1 MRFANGLYSIYMPVL
16 GLVALIIVESL
27 LLYFV
32 ARRLTEAIF
41 GITMFTTKS
50 KKIGVTVLSLILF
63 PGTIVHELAHLFTAE
78 IMGVR
83 TGKLTLAP
91 DSLADNEL
99 RTGSV
104 AIQQTDPFR
113 RFLIGVAP
121 VFWGT
126 GALFILSYFFK
137 TIAGDALSTG
147 SIDPIFTWPTWL
159 YLVLLLYGSFS
170 VSTTMFSSKED
181 MKGSLPVIILAILVL
196 VTLYILGIRVVL
208 TGKITEILWTILT
221 GLAQSFTVILALN
234 SLCLL
239 LLTFWI
245 AGIRKNK
252 I

>member
-1 MRFANGLYSIYMPVL
+1 MPVL
-16 GLVALIIVESL
+16 GLVAIISIESI
-27 LLYFV
+27 LLYFI
-32 ARRLTEAIF
+32 ARKLTEAIF
-41 GITMFTTKS
+41 GITIFTTKS

-104 AIQQTDPFR
+104 SIQQTDPFR
-113 RFLIGVAP
+113 RFIIGVAP
-121 VFWGT
+121 ILWGT
-126 GALFILSYFFK
+126 ATLFILSYFFK

-147 SIDPIFTWPTWL
+147 SLDPIFTWPTWL
-159 YLVLLLYGSFS
+159 YLLLLLYGSFS

-181 MKGSLPVIILAILVL
+181 MKGSLPIIIVTILVL
-196 VTLYILGIRVVL
+196 LTLYIVGIRVVL

-221 GLAQSFTVILALN
+221 GLTQTFTVILALN

-239 LLTFWI
+239 ILSVLI
-245 AGIRKNK
+245 DRIRKK
-252 I
+252 L